1 MGVLR
6 LTAGGSPVLTP
17 TLFSLLLAL
26 PFVSLVALGL
36 WLRPAGLRS
45 FGGRA

>member
-1 MGVLR
+1 MATVLFA
-6 LTAGGSPVLTP
+6 L
-17 TLFSLLLAL
+17 SLSL
-26 PFVSLVALGL
+26 PFVALALAGL

>member
-17 TLFSLLLAL
+17 TLFSLLLSL
-26 PFVSLVALGL
+26 PFVLLASAGL